1 MSRGKTIVAVKV
13 IKGNI
18 AKALSKFKRK
28 VKDSEH
34 LQEFRERREYV
45 KPSVKKRRLKQVA
58 IHNQNKETILDKIES
73 GDTSVNK
80 G

>member
-1 MSRGKTIVAVKV
+1 MSRGKSIVAVKV

-18 AKALSKFKRK
+18 AKALSIFKRK

-34 LQEFRERREYV
+34 LQELRERKQFT

-58 IHNQNKETILDKIES
+58 IHNQKLEDLKTKDE
-73 GDTSVNK
+73 
-80 G
+80 

>member
-1 MSRGKTIVAVKV
+1 MSKKKSIVAVKV
-13 IKGNI
+13 VKGNI

-34 LQEFRERREYV
+34 LQELRERKQFT

-58 IHNQNKETILDKIES
+58 IHNQKLEDLKTKDE
-73 GDTSVNK
+73 
-80 G
+80 